1 MNTGTPPTIKSPCA
15 AWANALAAGPGDLSA
30 AERAALD
37 THVATC
43 EACAAARADYAR
55 MDALILGLPTPAA
68 LASLPADV
76 LTLQHEEEAGA
87 VAYEMDGAEVLTAHS
102 RALPLR
108 SQRRLRS
115 RPAAFGAIAAVL
127 IVGVVV
133 VGFAALLSHRQY
145 GSGATTGFNGDFGPP
160 VLPTGPQPQVGHW
173 RPISLPNGVPDQL
186 SSRFE
191 MTPQTSV
198 PDLLYGC
205 FQQRDDAQAPGPL
218 RLWRSEDEGRTWKGL
233 STPAGLQNGCYL
245 DVFPGAPDTVF
256 VTGSAVSK
264 GDTTY
269 YSLDR
274 GEHWQ
279 PLQRPAGSEAWEV
292 TAPTAEG
299 DVWYYIRTA
308 GVAQPEIWVSRNH
321 GALWTSHAYPVRFP
335 QVWVAQWSSS
345 AYGSN
350 LWLRYEKG
358 GLLFLFE
365 RTLWWSPDYGATWQ
379 KLGVWSQPPCRGAI
393 FGTPDLSVLYCIEWS
408 GEEATDPYWRS
419 LDFGQTWT
427 AIPPRPVA
435 QAAQTDAASEGGIT
449 RASFPVVLRDG
460 SLLKIAAIPGATN
473 DSAFYSL
480 APKANVWT
488 RASAPLNAILGQCPQ
503 PTPGANLSSP
513 FTCSAQ
519 ATRLANGPDGA
530 QYVFQ
535 ERATDGKIMVGEITW
550 APRTP

>member
-1 MNTGTPPTIKSPCA
+1 
-15 AWANALAAGPGDLSA
+15 
-30 AERAALD
+30 
-37 THVATC
+37 
-43 EACAAARADYAR
+43 
-55 MDALILGLPTPAA
+55 
-68 LASLPADV
+68 
-76 LTLQHEEEAGA
+76 
-87 VAYEMDGAEVLTAHS
+87 
-102 RALPLR
+102 
-108 SQRRLRS
+108 
-115 RPAAFGAIAAVL
+115 
-127 IVGVVV
+127 
-133 VGFAALLSHRQY
+133 
-145 GSGATTGFNGDFGPP
+145 
-160 VLPTGPQPQVGHW
+160 
-173 RPISLPNGVPDQL
+173 
-186 SSRFE
+186 
-191 MTPQTSV
+191 
-198 PDLLYGC
+198 
-205 FQQRDDAQAPGPL
+205 
-218 RLWRSEDEGRTWKGL
+218 
-233 STPAGLQNGCYL
+233 
-245 DVFPGAPDTVF
+245 
-256 VTGSAVSK
+256 
-264 GDTTY
+264 
-269 YSLDR
+269 
-274 GEHWQ
+274 
-279 PLQRPAGSEAWEV
+279 
-292 TAPTAEG
+292 
-299 DVWYYIRTA
+299 
-308 GVAQPEIWVSRNH
+308 
-321 GALWTSHAYPVRFP
+321 
-335 QVWVAQWSSS
+335 
-345 AYGSN
+345 
-350 LWLRYEKG
+350 
-358 GLLFLFE
+358 LLFLFE